1 MALRSLPSTSL
12 SNILFTIILKL
23 DTIGSILAST
33 TQIITTKIDY
43 FNRVFTELSA
53 LIIIIIIIIIITV
66 QDQVIPTINY
76 KKYILKQPNTE
87 ELCRRCG
94 QNRKQ
99 SNTLLQ
105 HVSN

>member
-53 LIIIIIIIIIITV
+53 LIIIIIIIITV